1 MYSVD
6 FIKMTEQSET
16 TLRNSAVRYSK
27 FCGSLFKPDPTIEA
41 KDLVHMHTLIHQVS
55 HKGWL
60 SSIDIARN
68 LPIN

>member
-27 FCGSLFKPDPTIEA
+27 FCGSLFKPDPPIEA
-41 KDLVHMHTLIHQVS
+41 KDLVQMHTLIHQVS
-55 HKGWL
+55 YKGFKVQPSRWRSGEL
-60 SSIDIARN
+60 
-68 LPIN
+68 